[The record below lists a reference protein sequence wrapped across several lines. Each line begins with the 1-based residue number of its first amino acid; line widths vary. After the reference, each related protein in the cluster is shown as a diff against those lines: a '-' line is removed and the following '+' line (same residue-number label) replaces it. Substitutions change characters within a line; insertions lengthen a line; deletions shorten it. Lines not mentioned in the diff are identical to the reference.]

1 MLRLDVAVHARGL
14 APSRARAQALI
25 MAGRVRVDGLPAT
38 KAGSP
43 VRDTQRIE
51 VEADARFVSR
61 GGEKLA
67 VALDRLGWDVTG
79 AEALDVG
86 ASTGGFTDCLLQRG
100 AAHVV
105 ALDVGRGQ
113 LHELLRVDPRVTNLE
128 RANVRALQATD
139 LPYAPDLL
147 VADVSFISLRLVLAP
162 ALSVLRPAWRAV
174 VLVKPQ
180 FEAGRPEIARGG
192 VVHDPEVRAAA
203 VRDVARYALDL
214 GAVPLLA
221 VDSDHPG
228 PAGNREYLLALAAPD
243 HPAARDRP
251 DPDPDLIARRAVAR
265 VEDGEPVDR

>member
-1 MLRLDVAVHARGL
+1 MPRLDVAVHERGL

-25 MAGRVRVDGLPAT
+25 MAGRVRVDGVAAT
-38 KAGSP
+38 KAGAS
-43 VRDTQRIE
+43 VRDEQRID

-61 GGEKLA
+61 GGDKLD
-67 VALDRLGWDVTG
+67 VALDRLGWDVRG

-113 LHELLRVDPRVTNLE
+113 LHESLRVDPRVTSLE
-128 RANVRALQATD
+128 RVNVRGLRPGD

-147 VADVSFISLRLVLAP
+147 VADVSFISLRLVLGP
-162 ALSVLRPAWRAV
+162 ALGVLRPGWRAV

-180 FEAGRPEIARGG
+180 FEAGRAEVARGG

-214 GAVPLLA
+214 GATPLEA
-221 VDSDHPG
+221 VDTEHPG
-228 PAGNREYLLALAAPD
+228 PAGNREYLLALADPD
-243 HPAARDRP
+243 HPLARDRP
-251 DPDPDLIARRAVAR
+251 DADPDLIARRAVGISP
-265 VEDGEPVDR
+265 DGRPRDG